1 MLLIVK
7 ISLNHSLL
15 TILRKLSDLFIGMV
29 IILIIL
35 QFLIEFLRDLN
46 QISIE
51 RDLSDTSQKHLK
63 TMSLIRLKHISK
75 RCLIRDVSETSQKHL
90 SQAFVIFQKYPTKM
104 VSCDLRR
111 FVTISDKIDVGQL
124 ETPTK
129 FYIFWEQFMYF
140 NQVCHEHIGLI
151 SA

>member
-1 MLLIVK
+1 
-7 ISLNHSLL
+7 
-15 TILRKLSDLFIGMV
+15 
-29 IILIIL
+29 
-35 QFLIEFLRDLN
+35 
-46 QISIE
+46 
-51 RDLSDTSQKHLK
+51 
-63 TMSLIRLKHISK
+63 MSLIRLKHISK

-129 FYIFWEQFMYF
+129 FYIFWEQFIYF

-151 SA
+151 SAWEFWQVNDRQSLIVCVVFTTLNDFLRLIKLCITNPLSLWTVLQYRNLIEVA